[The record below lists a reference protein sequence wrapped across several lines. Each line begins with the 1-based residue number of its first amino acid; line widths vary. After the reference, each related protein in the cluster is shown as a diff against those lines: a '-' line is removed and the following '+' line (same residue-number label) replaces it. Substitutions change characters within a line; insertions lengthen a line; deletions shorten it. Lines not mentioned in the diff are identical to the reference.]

1 MNTQDILE
9 QMREATRRATV
20 GGNMQFLNVADELR
34 RFRMKL
40 ESESDGVSICEIET
54 NATMLLSDL
63 ACHLGLSAEQHDEVI
78 GAAGCAFLE
87 AMLNTPIKM
96 TAAH

>member
-9 QMREATRRATV
+9 RMREATRRATV
-20 GGNMQFLNVADELR
+20 GNMQFVDIAEELR

-40 ESESDGVSICEIET
+40 ESESDGTPITEIET
-54 NATMLLSDL
+54 NAAMLLSDL
-63 ACHLGLSAEQHDEVI
+63 CCFLELTTEQHDDVI

-87 AMLNTPIKM
+87 AMLNVPVSL
-96 TAAH
+96 TAKQ